1 MKTILILLMGFIL
14 LTSCGNEN
22 KQSSEKEQRDLVY
35 EDSKVYIYKI
45 KLDEHDYFEI
55 VVPDYNQIRLE
66 HHPACQ
72 KCYDIFY

>member
-22 KQSSEKEQRDLVY
+22 YQSSEKEQRNLVY
-35 EDSKVYIYKI
+35 EDSRVDIYKI

-55 VVPDYNQIRLE
+55 VSGYGQIRLE
-66 HHPACQ
+66 HHPVCQ
-72 KCYDIFY
+72 KCYDIFD